1 MNKSISLWSTTDM
14 HGHVTINLPHNSDDQ
29 PYRQIQ
35 LEQIASRI
43 HKDLRRMSQKMPG
56 KAIDKFIQEI
66 VGHHTTAKIKRY
78 NTYCRLQ
85 FVAEMLRH

>member
-1 MNKSISLWSTTDM
+1 MNKSISLWSVTDM

-56 KAIDKFIQEI
+56 KAIDKFIQAMADIRVEFQESR
-66 VGHHTTAKIKRY
+66 KRY
-78 NTYCRLQ
+78 FST
-85 FVAEMLRH
+85 